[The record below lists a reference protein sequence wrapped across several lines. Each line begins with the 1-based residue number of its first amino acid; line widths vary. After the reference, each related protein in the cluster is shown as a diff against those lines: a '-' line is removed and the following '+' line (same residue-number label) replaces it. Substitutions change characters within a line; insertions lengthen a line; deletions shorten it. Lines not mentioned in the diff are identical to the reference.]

1 MTITRLSRATALCLA
16 LSAPAFAQDVRALA
30 EEYVR
35 MPEVQQMI
43 SDMFTPESMAAQFKL
58 GLPPGMTITDDQ
70 SQKIGVL
77 MSEVMTGFR
86 PRMEQLMIDGSAK
99 YFTADELQAL
109 IDFYRSE
116 HGASVM
122 SKMQPYMQEVMG
134 AMMPQMMGEMQKVGP
149 EIQAILSTP

>member
-1 MTITRLSRATALCLA
+1 MTMTRLSLAAALCLS
-16 LSAPAFAQDVRALA
+16 LSPPVFAQDVQALA

-35 MPEVQQMI
+35 MPEVQTMI

-134 AMMPQMMGEMQKVGP
+134 TMMPEMMGEMQKVGP